1 MKIAIFGIGA
11 IGGYIAGRLTNAG
24 EEVSLISR
32 GETLNVIRNSGL
44 TIHNE
49 NKNYTVTPKHI
60 TDDPEEIGIVDT
72 IIICVKADA
81 VETASEMIKPLINKN
96 TIIVQTQNGLTASQ
110 KIGQILG
117 KEKVLEGICHFG
129 AQVISPGVVR
139 GMANSP
145 RLTIAETNNDKTQR
159 LLSLQST
166 LNNAGFNAVIPES
179 FQVDQWAKLMAVSAL
194 GSIGAI
200 TRSNSPI
207 WRQIPSVVEMWIKN
221 MEETRDVA
229 KSLNIDVPYQEIQ
242 DRIDNLPQGV
252 GSTSMHRDIADGKP
266 SEIEHQI
273 GSIVRIAK
281 ENNVT
286 IPVNSF
292 IYNALLPLEKLARG
306 EISA

>member
-1 MKIAIFGIGA
+1 MKIAIFGIGS
-11 IGGYIAGRLTNAG
+11 IGGYIAGRLTKAG

-32 GETLNVIRNSGL
+32 GETLNAIRNSGL

-49 NKNYTVTPKHI
+49 EANYTVNPKHI
-60 TDDPEEIGIVDT
+60 TDIPKEIGIVDA

-81 VETASEMIKPLINKN
+81 VQIASEMIKPLVGEN
-96 TIIVQTQNGLTASQ
+96 TIILQTQNGLTASQ
-110 KIGQILG
+110 TIGQILG
-117 KEKVLEGICHFG
+117 QEKVLEGICNFG
-129 AQVISPGVVR
+129 AQVINPGIVR
-139 GMANSP
+139 GMANNP
-145 RLTIAETNNDKTQR
+145 MLTIAETNNKKTER
-159 LLSLQST
+159 LLLLQST
-166 LNNAGFNAVIPES
+166 LKNAGFNAVIPES
-179 FQVDQWAKLMAVSAL
+179 FQVAQWSKLMAVSAL

-229 KSLNIDVPYQEIQ
+229 KSLNIDVPYKDIQ
-242 DRIDNLPQGV
+242 DRIDNLHQGV

-281 ENNVT
+281 ENNVS
-286 IPVNSF
+286 IPVNTF

-306 EISA
+306 EISG

>member
-32 GETLNVIRNSGL
+32 GETLNSIRNSGL

-49 NKNYTVTPKHI
+49 ETNYTVNPKHI
-60 TDDPEEIGIVDT
+60 TDDPKEIGIVDA

-81 VETASEMIKPLINKN
+81 VQIASEMIKPLVDEN
-96 TIIVQTQNGLTASQ
+96 TIILQTQNGLTASQ
-110 KIGQILG
+110 TIGQILG
-117 KEKVLEGICHFG
+117 QEKVLEGICNFG
-129 AQVISPGVVR
+129 AQVINPGIVR
-139 GMANSP
+139 GMANNP
-145 RLTIAETNNDKTQR
+145 MLTIAETNNKKTER
-159 LLSLQST
+159 LLLLQST
-166 LNNAGFNAVIPES
+166 LKNAGFNVVIPES
-179 FQVDQWAKLMAVSAL
+179 FQVAQWSKLMAVSAL
-194 GSIGAI
+194 GSIGSI

-207 WRQIPSVVEMWIKN
+207 WRQIPSVVEMWVKN

-229 KSLNIDVPYQEIQ
+229 KSLNIDVPYKDIQ

-281 ENNVT
+281 ENNVS
-286 IPVNSF
+286 IPVNTF

-306 EISA
+306 EISG

>member
-32 GETLNVIRNSGL
+32 GETLNSIRNSGL

-49 NKNYTVTPKHI
+49 ETNYTVNPKHI
-60 TDDPEEIGIVDT
+60 TDDPKEIGIVDA

-81 VETASEMIKPLINKN
+81 VQIASEMIKPLVDEN
-96 TIIVQTQNGLTASQ
+96 TIILQTQNGLTASQ
-110 KIGQILG
+110 TIGQILG
-117 KEKVLEGICHFG
+117 QEKVLEGICNFG
-129 AQVISPGVVR
+129 AQVINPGSIR
-139 GMANSP
+139 GMANNP
-145 RLTIAETNNDKTQR
+145 MLTIAETNNKKTER
-159 LLSLQST
+159 LLLLQST
-166 LNNAGFNAVIPES
+166 LKNAGFNAVIPEN
-179 FQVDQWAKLMAVSAL
+179 FQAAQWSKLMAVSAL
-194 GSIGAI
+194 GSIGSI

-207 WRQIPSVVEMWIKN
+207 WRQIPSVVEMWVKN

-229 KSLNIDVPYQEIQ
+229 KSLNIDVPYKDIQ

-281 ENNVT
+281 ENNVS
-286 IPVNSF
+286 IPVNTF

-306 EISA
+306 EISG